1 MLFIHLAQKIFATT
15 FDENYVRNYEIPNLN
30 NHEVKQFQRIESF
43 NKLSYN
49 DKLDILSQCNIL
61 QLFIREWNRRL
72 TNISHFF
79 TECVYKYKFTHDLLQ
94 EQITY
99 MNQSEILKLKSFVKN
114 IGFQLVTNATKWY
127 KSKEFFKLNDSI
139 IDNKKNKKIKTKDTL
154 FIYNLKTLSFF
165 NEYLQHNIEVVK
177 MCREIKP
184 MLEILFKRIEHTTY
198 KKAVISYI
206 EFVEKI
212 LEYQVIKEITNL
224 INILPILVYRGD

>member
-1 MLFIHLAQKIFATT
+1 MNAI
-15 FDENYVRNYEIPNLN
+15 
-30 NHEVKQFQRIESF
+30 
-43 NKLSYN
+43 
-49 DKLDILSQCNIL
+49 
-61 QLFIREWNRRL
+61 
-72 TNISHFF
+72 
-79 TECVYKYKFTHDLLQ
+79 HDLLQ

-139 IDNKKNKKIKTKDTL
+139 IDNKKNKKIKTKDIL

-184 MLEILFKRIEHTTY
+184 MLEILFKKIEHTTY